1 MELELFLEEG
11 IALVDHI
18 CHLLQGTCMT
28 MEVYMHST
36 ATRNVDNVKH
46 RLDHMQYIYIHYH
59 SLLEKTYMSLLFWVN
74 CDVEQIRFLKWV
86 EKYAVMGF
94 FTNHDILL
102 NRGFGFEHTCRGTNI
117 PPLVCSWG
125 QRLCLWQWL
134 VNGSVWIPHNPDCA
148 TLHLPTHP
156 SVRVS
161 QLTSE
166 TYRHTLQSCVGHYYN
181 IYM

>member
-59 SLLEKTYMSLLFWVN
+59 SLLEKTYMSLLF
-74 CDVEQIRFLKWV
+74 
-86 EKYAVMGF
+86 
-94 FTNHDILL
+94 
-102 NRGFGFEHTCRGTNI
+102 
-117 PPLVCSWG
+117 
-125 QRLCLWQWL
+125 
-134 VNGSVWIPHNPDCA
+134 
-148 TLHLPTHP
+148 
-156 SVRVS
+156 
-161 QLTSE
+161 
-166 TYRHTLQSCVGHYYN
+166 
-181 IYM
+181 